1 MDENIPGL
9 NSQRPIVR
17 WAFEEGTK
25 EGDFKRFSVPGGG
38 YAVVQLTK
46 INKKGLMDPENAS
59 LTAITEIRKEK
70 KAKII
75 RDRIT
80 GTTIEEVSNAQGRPI
95 NNSAAVNMKNPT
107 LSGAGLEPKV
117 VGVAFG
123 LNEGETSGLIDGNRG
138 VFLVE
143 VTKVNEFTGLDNYQA
158 IANRLSTARS
168 TAAQTKVYNALKET
182 ADIEDNR
189 ARFY

>member
-1 MDENIPGL
+1 M
-9 NSQRPIVR
+9 
-17 WAFEEGTK
+17 
-25 EGDFKRFSVPGGG
+25 PGGG

-46 INKKGLMDPENAS
+46 INKEGLMDPENAS

-70 KAKII
+70 KAQMI
-75 RDRIT
+75 RSRVT
-80 GTTIEEVSNAQGRPI
+80 ASNIDDLAKAEGRPI

-123 LNEGETSGLIDGNRG
+123 LNEGETSGLIDGSKG
-138 VFLVE
+138 VFLVS
-143 VTKVNEFTGLDNYQA
+143 VTKVNESPTLDNYQA
-158 IANRLSTARS
+158 IANRLSTTRA